1 MISES
6 GESTVSRNAAPNGF
20 TSNVDANRNNNSE
33 DSLFQRLKTS
43 ELLKHLLSSRIEKK
57 SDVKPC
63 ESRRKKNKSASLL
76 PPVSQLKKNG
86 TFYRAQDE
94 SINKS
99 VKVPPIVSSS
109 HPGPVLS
116 GVKGSDNGIM
126 DKPQSDNSETS
137 GETQSYRDSLQ
148 RFLSDESSQSTG
160 QNDRLSEEDLPIIPN
175 DMFSTETMDF
185 ILSEAE
191 KNLHIQSP
199 PSSQVSQDSDSY
211 EFTELLPVSKLPSY
225 FEASFHLQPSTSK
238 DDSSSNV
245 FFDPTAA
252 DDSIRNKSTESIIS
266 SQNTDKVAGKDSDS
280 DSDVDREMV
289 LVPSD
294 PLEWTNT
301 HIKSWLSWCS
311 RKFSLNPK
319 PDFEKFP
326 KTGTELCELTRSDF
340 ETKAG
345 CSRTGTILAK
355 HIAHLRH
362 SVTGRSTSPLNVE
375 CKVFEDDDDDDEKD
389 PYQLL
394 NAASSRLVAQGSGQ
408 IQLWQFLLELL
419 GDSSNSA
426 CITWEGT
433 NGEFKL
439 TDPDEVARRWGER
452 KSKPNMNYDKLSR
465 ALRYYYD
472 KNIMSKVHGKRY
484 AYKFDFHGLMAA
496 CQAQAQG
503 QTDVAP
509 GYHKYQPHQS
519 ELGAALYPTGHT
531 TTPKIPS
538 ILPPSAQHTQSSLFP
553 PPTYWP
559 YSPGSFDPRG
569 PPFN

>member
-160 QNDRLSEEDLPIIPN
+160 HNDRLSEEDLPIIPN

-252 DDSIRNKSTESIIS
+252 DDSLRNKSNESIIS

-289 LVPSD
+289 LVPS
-294 PLEWTNT
+294 
-301 HIKSWLSWCS
+301 
-311 RKFSLNPK
+311 
-319 PDFEKFP
+319 
-326 KTGTELCELTRSDF
+326 
-340 ETKAG
+340 
-345 CSRTGTILAK
+345 
-355 HIAHLRH
+355 
-362 SVTGRSTSPLNVE
+362 
-375 CKVFEDDDDDDEKD
+375 
-389 PYQLL
+389 
-394 NAASSRLVAQGSGQ
+394 
-408 IQLWQFLLELL
+408 
-419 GDSSNSA
+419 
-426 CITWEGT
+426 
-433 NGEFKL
+433 
-439 TDPDEVARRWGER
+439 
-452 KSKPNMNYDKLSR
+452 
-465 ALRYYYD
+465 
-472 KNIMSKVHGKRY
+472 GK
-484 AYKFDFHGLMAA
+484 
-496 CQAQAQG
+496 
-503 QTDVAP
+503 
-509 GYHKYQPHQS
+509 
-519 ELGAALYPTGHT
+519 
-531 TTPKIPS
+531 
-538 ILPPSAQHTQSSLFP
+538 
-553 PPTYWP
+553 
-559 YSPGSFDPRG
+559 
-569 PPFN
+569 